1 MSATP
6 KPDCNQDAP
15 ASFAGPPGSAADA
28 AVDVRDALSLL
39 DSPHIRANQ
48 HRLGVLGSQD
58 IELVK
63 SYLLSAQGKLPN
75 VLLSDSP

>member
-1 MSATP
+1 MGE
-6 KPDCNQDAP
+6 AP
-15 ASFAGPPGSAADA
+15 FAGAHGSAADA

-39 DSPHIRANQ
+39 DSPHILANQ

-63 SYLLSAQGKLPN
+63 SYLRSAQGKLPN
-75 VLLSDSP
+75 KQICNL